1 MKLRPLLLGLLSSL
15 LVTTAIAQTTAMPAA
30 QAADLFNFWIGDWN
44 VTWDN
49 ADGTKGHGHNRVI
62 KLMDGAVIEENFEE
76 APDAPPPRLIGKS
89 LTVQEKTSGKWRQSW
104 VDNQGGYFAFTAS
117 VDGDK
122 RIFATDA
129 RVTNGKS
136 TIQRMVFH
144 DIRQDAFTWDWE
156 SSTDGGSTW
165 SLHWRIHYSR

>member
-1 MKLRPLLLGLLSSL
+1 MKLRTILFGLLSSL
-15 LVTTAIAQTTAMPAA
+15 LITNSIAQTTTVPAP

-49 ADGTKGHGHNRVI
+49 ADGTKGHGRNRVV

-76 APDAPPPRLIGKS
+76 AADAPPPRLIGKS
-89 LTVQEKTSGKWRQSW
+89 VTVQEKSSGKWRQSW
-104 VDNQGGYFAFTAS
+104 VDNQGGYFSFTAS

-129 RVTNGKS
+129 RMKDGKS
-136 TIQRMVFH
+136 TIQRMVFRNITK
-144 DIRQDAFTWDWE
+144 DGFTWDWE
-156 SSTDGGSTW
+156 STTDGGSTW
-165 SLHWRIHYSR
+165 SLQWRILYHR